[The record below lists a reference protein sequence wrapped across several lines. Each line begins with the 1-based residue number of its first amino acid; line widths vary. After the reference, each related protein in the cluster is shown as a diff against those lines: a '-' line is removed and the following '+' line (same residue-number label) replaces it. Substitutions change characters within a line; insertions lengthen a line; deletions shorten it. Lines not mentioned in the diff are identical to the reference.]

1 VFGGVA
7 GDAVVSAA
15 PDLVEPG
22 VGEDAYGVGVVV
34 AAGEGAVVEV
44 VGGPGVGSA
53 GVAGEVADGV
63 AQLFATGPTES
74 DRAHLARLSGGG
86 ATPARQASASLVSR
100 SDHRVLCRAA
110 LSAMTGSFSR

>member
-1 VFGGVA
+1 MWMCLEGPVFGGVA

-86 ATPARQASASLVSR
+86 RRQRGRLALRWCPGRTTESFAARL
-100 SDHRVLCRAA
+100 
-110 LSAMTGSFSR
+110 